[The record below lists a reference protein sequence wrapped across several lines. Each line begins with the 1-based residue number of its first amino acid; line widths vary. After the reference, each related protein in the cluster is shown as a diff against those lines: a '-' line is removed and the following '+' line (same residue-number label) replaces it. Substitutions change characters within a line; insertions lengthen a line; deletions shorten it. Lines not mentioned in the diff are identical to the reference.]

1 MILVLMVASDA
12 QLWNV
17 NQILHFAQVGSLAHL
32 ANMYVLLIIAV
43 LAHQL
48 NVHLLPAMVHQPIPY
63 VVQIYQLFAQ
73 TEYVSILSAV
83 AQPQHREEDFLMIV
97 TERSQ
102 FLLVVALLLCRD
114 ALEVSVYI
122 V

>member
-1 MILVLMVASDA
+1 V
-12 QLWNV
+12 
-17 NQILHFAQVGSLAHL
+17 HL

-63 VVQIYQLFAQ
+63 VVQINQLFAQ
-73 TEYVSILSAV
+73 TEYVLILSAV
-83 AQPQHREEDFLMIV
+83 AQPQQLHREEDFLMIV

-102 FLLVVALLLCRD
+102 FSLVVALLL
-114 ALEVSVYI
+114 
-122 V
+122 